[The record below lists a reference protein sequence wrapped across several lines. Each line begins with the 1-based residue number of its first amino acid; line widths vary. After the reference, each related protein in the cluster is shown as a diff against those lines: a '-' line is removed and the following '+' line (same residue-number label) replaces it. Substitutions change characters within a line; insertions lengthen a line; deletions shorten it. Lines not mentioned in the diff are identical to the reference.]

1 MKSTPIDLD
10 KIRVQ
15 TARMMEIY
23 SLLRN
28 ELESNTQN
36 ISSTLERQKLAN
48 AIETIRD
55 NMLKTLETL
64 STLQKQSQN
73 TSEQIKLEELLNSV
87 LEWHAVNS

>member
-28 ELESNTQN
+28 ELENNTQN

-55 NMLKTLETL
+55 NMLKTLEAL
-64 STLQKQSQN
+64 STLQQQSQN

-87 LEWHAVNS
+87 IEWHAVNS

>member
-1 MKSTPIDLD
+1 MKSNSIDLD

-28 ELESNTQN
+28 ELENNTHN

-55 NMLKTLETL
+55 NMLKTLEAL
-64 STLQKQSQN
+64 SALQKQSQN
-73 TSEQIKLEELLNSV
+73 TSEQIELEEILNSV

>member
-1 MKSTPIDLD
+1 MKSNPIDLD

-23 SLLRN
+23 SLLHN
-28 ELESNTQN
+28 ELDNNTQN

-55 NMLKTLETL
+55 NMLKTLEAL
-64 STLQKQSQN
+64 SALQKQSQN
-73 TSEQIKLEELLNSV
+73 TSEQIELEELLNSV